1 MAGKDEKDYKVWIVV
16 KRGVNAITTR
26 LFFHEREIWYC
37 NLGENIGYEQDG
49 RGESFLRPVVIVRKF
64 NNEIFW
70 GIPLTRAHKDLPF
83 YYRFR
88 IHTEDVV
95 EQEDEDSSAILTQIR
110 LIDAKRLR
118 RHIGSISTEDFAL
131 LKKKLKALLP

>member
-1 MAGKDEKDYKVWIVV
+1 MHNDKDFDQWNEEKKVLH
-16 KRGVNAITTR
+16 ADAER

-37 NLGENIGYEQDG
+37 HLGNNIGFEQDG
-49 RGESFLRPVVIVRKF
+49 RGELFLRPVVIIRKF

-70 GIPLTRAHKDLPF
+70 CVPLTRTLKDLPF
-83 YYRFR
+83 YFAFAM
-88 IHTEDVV
+88 HVDTETSN
-95 EQEDEDSSAILTQIR
+95 EQSAAVLSQIR

-118 RHIGSISTEDFAL
+118 RLVGYISEKDFAL